1 MVLDKCDVRS
11 AGPSRGE
18 NMNGR
23 VHQQVSILIVNDR
36 PQQVEALASM
46 LEFPNVKILSAPS
59 GEEALRVL
67 LTQPVAVIL
76 LDVHMPGMS
85 GFETA
90 QIIRS
95 RPTTEHIPII
105 FVTAIDASDGH
116 VVEGYS
122 LGAVDYIFLPTDPEI
137 IRAKVSVFID
147 LHRLRE
153 EVQWQAEWM
162 KREAERKAS
171 DLETRLRSLLN
182 NLSVGVFSMT
192 SLGEVKEA
200 NPALLQLLSVESVSE
215 VGSSRFRKLF
225 APVEREVVAGG
236 RGLTQKMI
244 RKEEIQI
251 TRKDGTKKWLSVTK
265 VCDWSDDKEG
275 RIEGIIEDITARKEA
290 EDALR
295 ELNETLE
302 RRVAAKTEELRRTWD
317 RVLQSE
323 RLASLG
329 TLAAGIAHEINN
341 PLNSMLLATQYAQRK
356 GDPRIYQDTL
366 TAIEEQ
372 IHRCEKIVRGI
383 LQFARNESTEK
394 TPHLLSATVRHAIGL
409 ASTYSRPDVSI
420 RFHGEREE
428 FKVLMN
434 PLEIEQVIVNLIQN
448 AVEAANE
455 PLQVDVLLGQTEREA
470 ILEIQD
476 NGPGMRPEVVSK
488 IFDPFYTTKAGSGGT
503 GLGLSIVH
511 GIISDHG
518 GSISC
523 DSKVGRGTHFLMR
536 LPLWNEDEDDRGEEL
551 VD

>member
-1 MVLDKCDVRS
+1 
-11 AGPSRGE
+11 
-18 NMNGR
+18 MNGR
-23 VHQQVSILIVNDR
+23 LHQEVKILIVNDR

-46 LEFPNVKILSAPS
+46 LEFPNVRVLSAS
-59 GEEALRVL
+59 TGEDALRVL

-90 QIIRS
+90 QLVRS
-95 RPTTEHIPII
+95 RPSTEHIPII

-116 VVEGYS
+116 VEEGYS
-122 LGAVDYIFLPTDPEI
+122 LGAVDYIFLPADPAI

-162 KREAERKAS
+162 KREAERRAD
-171 DLETRLRSLLN
+171 DLETRLRGLLN
-182 NLSVGVFSMT
+182 NLSVGVFSM
-192 SLGEVKEA
+192 SAAGEVKEA
-200 NPALLQLLSVESVSE
+200 NPALLHLLGVESVAE
-215 VGSSRFRKLF
+215 VGSSRFHKLF
-225 APVEREVVAGG
+225 APVERETIAGG
-236 RGLTQKMI
+236 RGLAQKMI

-251 TRKDGTKKWLSVTK
+251 SRKDGVKKWLAVTK
-265 VCDWSDDKEG
+265 VCDWSDEREG
-275 RIEGIIEDITARKEA
+275 RIEGIIEDVTARREA
-290 EDALR
+290 EEALR

-302 RRVAAKTEELRRTWD
+302 RRVAAKTEELRRSWD

-356 GDPRIYQDTL
+356 GDPKVYQSTL
-366 TAIEEQ
+366 IAIEEQ
-372 IHRCEKIVRGI
+372 IHRCEKIVKGV

-394 TPHLLSATVRHAIGL
+394 SPHLLSGTVRHAIGL

-420 RFHGEREE
+420 RFHGEREG

-434 PLEIEQVIVNLIQN
+434 PLEIEQVVVNLIQN
-448 AVEAANE
+448 AVEAANGPVE
-455 PLQVDVLLGQTEREA
+455 VDVLLGQTEQEA
-470 ILEIQD
+470 VLEIQD
-476 NGPGMRPEVVSK
+476 NGPGMKPDLLSK
-488 IFDPFYTTKAGSGGT
+488 IFDPFFTTKGESGGT

-511 GIISDHG
+511 GIINDHG
-518 GSISC
+518 GTITCQSR
-523 DSKVGRGTHFLMR
+523 VGNGSLFTIK
-536 LPLWNEDEDDRGEEL
+536 LPLWHEDQAQGQRQ
-551 VD
+551 